1 MSLASACRLGLGL
14 VVLSVPL
21 LAAAADPVALT
32 GHVEVATG
40 HQPIVGARVEIQETK
55 SVTTTDKSGNYTLS
69 DLAPGVYT
77 VVLTIKGQRPLQ
89 RKVIVEADTPAVQ
102 NFALGT
108 EVKSLDQV
116 NVTAAVTADAEA
128 RAIQQQAPNMVFVQP
143 AAAIERLPDVNA
155 GEAVRRLPGISLET
169 DTGEGRFVNI
179 RGLDADLNSTTF
191 DGVRMMPSNVSTPTG
206 GGRAVAFDSIPAGLV
221 GAITVTNTNLPEQ
234 DAEALGGTIEISSKQ
249 MPKDRDQ
256 FIDLQLGTGFENL
269 RDTPVKDYE
278 MTGGFRFGPGANYKP
293 FSFIGT
299 VEYYQD
305 RRGIDDLEEGYVDQQ
320 GQGIPD
326 KALGDLNQRYY
337 NYQRTRH
344 GYGFELDF
352 QPNDNNK
359 WYARYYDAGYT
370 ESKNVQKLYLE
381 FAGAPVVNPNNPNGL
396 IDDATYQKAS
406 TLEKEM
412 IDSRVAAVGGQNNFG
427 SWKTDYHLALSIGSY
442 NKPFDYGTTFQNNT
456 PNPNNPDGSGQAIVA
471 YDNISNPNYP
481 TYNVVQGSNPASPAG
496 YALSDFSNGTEHDH
510 DMEYSAV
517 DNVTI
522 PTDWFTQNDD
532 EYVKFG
538 ISARLRVRNN
548 SQMNYDY
555 NPPAIPL
562 SQASAGSPI
571 TYYDGF
577 YNNGP
582 NINTQSVVNQFNS
595 NPALFPE
602 NTASDFLADLQAYG
616 HDSEDIYAGY
626 FEYEFQPID
635 KLSLLG
641 GARYEE
647 TNAQYEGLSIITNNG
662 NLVSYSPNIFNR
674 NYGNFFPTLQ
684 ARYEIDPDFLLR
696 AVYSKTIARPGFQQ
710 VTPSTQIDDVND
722 TVTQGNPALQPT
734 YSNNFDLSL
743 EYYLPEGGL
752 AYAGLFDKQL
762 TNYIVQTGNIE
773 TITNPTGALDV
784 FAPGTQV
791 TFSGFENIS
800 SAFARGVQ
808 LVYVDRFRWLPGLLS
823 GLGVNTNYT
832 YVDSRIQIHPGL
844 YSSLPSTSRDT
855 ANLTLTYDY
864 MGLRL
869 DVGAYYES
877 KNLFTVGGPLYTN
890 ADGSPSDIYADQW
903 SSARTSLDFGSSY
916 AINES
921 MSVYFAV
928 KNLTNTKLRFTE
940 TEANNRPI
948 QREFYDQTFTAG
960 VRLHF

>member
-1 MSLASACRLGLGL
+1 M
-14 VVLSVPL
+14 PL
-21 LAAAADPVALT
+21 LAAAADPVTLT

-55 SVTTTDKSGNYTLS
+55 SAAVTDKSGNYTLQ
-69 DLAPGVYT
+69 DVAPGVYT
-77 VVLTIKGQRPLQ
+77 VVLTVKGQRPLQ
-89 RKVIVEADTPAVQ
+89 RKVIVEANTPTVQ

-116 NVTAAVTADAEA
+116 NVTAPVTADAEA
-128 RAIQQQAPNMVFVQP
+128 RAVQQQAPNMIFVQP

-169 DTGEGRFVNI
+169 DTGEGRYVNI

-191 DGVRMMPSNVSTPTG
+191 DGVQLMPSNEATPTG

-234 DAEALGGTIEISSKQ
+234 DAEALGGTIEITSKQ

-256 FIDLQLGTGFENL
+256 FVDLQLGTGFENL

-278 MTGGFRFGPGANYKP
+278 MTGGFRFGPSANYKP

-299 VEYYQD
+299 LNYNQD

-320 GQGIPD
+320 GQGVPGQ
-326 KALGDLNQRYY
+326 ALADLNQRYY
-337 NYQRTRH
+337 SYQRTRH

-352 QPNDNNK
+352 QPDENNK
-359 WYARYYDAGYT
+359 WYARYFDAGYT

-381 FAGAPVVNPNNPNGL
+381 FAGAPTVNANGFT
-396 IDDATYQKAS
+396 DEATYEKAS

-412 IDSRVAAVGGQNNFG
+412 VDSRVAAIGGQNNFG
-427 SWKTDYHLALSIGSY
+427 SWKTDYHLALSIGSD
-442 NKPFDYGTTFQNNT
+442 NFPFDYGTTFQNNS
-456 PNPNNPDGSGQAIVA
+456 PNPNNPDGSGQAIVN

-481 TYNVVQGSNPASPAG
+481 TYHIVQGTNPASPAG
-496 YALSDFSNGTEHDH
+496 YALTDFSNATTHDH

-522 PTDWFTQNDD
+522 PTSFFTQNDD

-538 ISARLRVRNN
+538 FSARMRVRNN

-562 SQASAGSPI
+562 TQVMYGQPI
-571 TYYDGF
+571 TYYDGS
-577 YNNGP
+577 YNNGY
-582 NINTQSVVNQFNS
+582 NINTQSIVSQFNN
-595 NPALFPE
+595 NPAAFPE
-602 NTASDFLADLQAYG
+602 NVASDYLADLQAFG
-616 HDSEDIYAGY
+616 HDSENIYAGY

-641 GARYEE
+641 GARYEKTDAE
-647 TNAQYEGLSIITNNG
+647 YEGLNIITDNG
-662 NLVSYSPNIFNR
+662 NFVSYSPNIISR

-684 ARYEIDPDFLLR
+684 ARYAFDSDLLLR

-710 VTPSTQIDDVND
+710 VTPSIQIDDAND
-722 TVTQGNPALQPT
+722 TVTQGNPTLKPT

-743 EYYLPEGGL
+743 EYYMPEGGL
-752 AYAGLFDKQL
+752 ASAGVFDKQL

-773 TITNPTGALDV
+773 TLTNPTGTLDV

-791 TFSGFENIS
+791 TFSSFENIS
-800 SAFARGVQ
+800 SAFARGLQ
-808 LVYVDRFRWLPGLLS
+808 LVYTDRFRSLPGLLS

-832 YVDSRIQIHPGL
+832 YVDSRIQIHPGI
-844 YSSLPSTSRDT
+844 YSLLPSTSRDT

-869 DVGAYYES
+869 DLGAYYES
-877 KNLFTVGGPLYTN
+877 KNLFTVGGPLYNN
-890 ADGSPSDIYADQW
+890 ADGTPADIYADQW

-916 AINES
+916 TINES

-960 VRLHF
+960 IRLHF